1 VSVVGHV
8 VRDFKIKVGTVA
20 YECATTG
27 LDSNFNQDSTVIQV
41 ACPDGTKTVYG
52 PASEVLTWG
61 GNVSDSADS
70 AYTWV
75 RANIGKTAA
84 IEYTSPDGLAVYTG
98 NVTVGAPNRSTQVGG
113 VETFTV
119 DLAVDGAL
127 TRADAPAPTAVT
139 V

>member
-8 VRDFKIKVGTVA
+8 VRDFKIKVGATA

-61 GNVSDSADS
+61 GMVSDAADS

-75 RANIGKTAA
+75 RANIGKEAA
-84 IEYTSPDGLAVYTG
+84 VEYLSPDGLALYTG
-98 NVTVGAPNRSTQVGG
+98 SVTVGAPSRSTQVGG
-113 VETFTV
+113 AETFTV
-119 DLAVDGAL
+119 DLAVNGKL
-127 TRADAPAPTAVT
+127 NRADAPAPTAVT